1 MAEGIATRSSRG
13 HRTICVPIEE
23 EDYLRIIHDP
33 KAFRRT
39 LDDCFRQT
47 PELFPVNFALG
58 YELKDDRMS
67 AKQQIPIRRILL
79 KDDSAYSIRPSF
91 LMPYMTARTADVE
104 GPLFLRKFGVPF
116 WALARVFGGDPM
128 SWYRMECGLGRFSVV
143 GTTVRTATLPEHLL
157 ADEHHQGLDGQKVY
171 IATTVGNG
179 CCLGAEPAE
188 AAGSD
193 KLKVAYQVFK
203 DEACDVSP
211 KYAPKTVST
220 DGWRG
225 RKRPGRCCL
234 RRSSSCCAS
243 CTAGSRSAPPNT
255 LKRCLPKSPG
265 GWDTYHAP
273 DRRSF
278 AQRLRSLRQCGR
290 TPHRDRPGEGLA
302 RLSSLCSF
310 RTLYFTPESGPATE
324 GFSCRGAVMNDEGNA
339 ARKIRKLRASR
350 DLWKQRSAE
359 KQQEI
364 RQLRVTV
371 RDLSSSRENWKTRVK
386 ELEQQLQAAHEAHA
400 AVGPG
405 SWIFFGG
412 LMDNQA
418 MPRTRR
424 TPITLSSD

>member
-1 MAEGIATRSSRG
+1 MAKGIATRSSRG

-91 LMPYMTARTADVE
+91 LMPYMTVRTADVE

-193 KLKVAYQVFK
+193 KLMLKLVHQASKLLRSGGTVDVPHPAVQFAGLAAAVANLQEPVQK
-203 DEACDVSP
+203 TEHHRDQGKQRLERIPRRRPTVGVDRLGGVLGVDVP
-211 KYAPKTVST
+211 RFGREHAVGFLEM
-220 DGWRG
+220 DVIGRG
-225 RKRPGRCCL
+225 RQRD
-234 RRSSSCCAS
+234 AQMQ
-243 CTAGSRSAPPNT
+243 PP
-255 LKRCLPKSPG
+255 P
-265 GWDTYHAP
+265 
-273 DRRSF
+273 
-278 AQRLRSLRQCGR
+278 
-290 TPHRDRPGEGLA
+290 
-302 RLSSLCSF
+302 
-310 RTLYFTPESGPATE
+310 
-324 GFSCRGAVMNDEGNA
+324 
-339 ARKIRKLRASR
+339 
-350 DLWKQRSAE
+350 
-359 KQQEI
+359 
-364 RQLRVTV
+364 TV
-371 RDLSSSRENWKTRVK
+371 
-386 ELEQQLQAAHEAHA
+386 
-400 AVGPG
+400 VG
-405 SWIFFGG
+405 
-412 LMDNQA
+412 M
-418 MPRTRR
+418 
-424 TPITLSSD
+424 